1 MVQHGLRVAGL
12 LGIGATAVA
21 SRSTE
26 AEALLGSKWLSES
39 IAVAALVV
47 GLILF
52 LRFLKWERERQDA
65 AEEARAKREVERD
78 REARQAFAGD
88 LRAVLETHSSRERAW
103 IEHLERNTKTIQM
116 LVRAV
121 GRIGGNT
128 QDV

>member
-1 MVQHGLRVAGL
+1 MVQHGIRVAGL
-12 LGIGATAVA
+12 VGVGATAVA
-21 SRSTE
+21 SRLPEVES
-26 AEALLGSKWLSES
+26 LLGTKLSES

-52 LRFLKWERERQDA
+52 LRFLRWERERQDA

-78 REARQAFAGD
+78 REARAAFAGD